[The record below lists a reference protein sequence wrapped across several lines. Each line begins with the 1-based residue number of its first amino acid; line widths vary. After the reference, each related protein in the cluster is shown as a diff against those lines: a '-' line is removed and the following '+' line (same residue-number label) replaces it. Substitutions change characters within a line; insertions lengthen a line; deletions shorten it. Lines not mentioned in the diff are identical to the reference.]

1 MRALGTEV
9 SIEGPGAGDVA
20 AEIVRLES
28 ILTRFRPSPLTEL
41 NAVGRLADPPAE
53 LVEALRWALEV
64 AGATDGLVT
73 PLVGPL
79 LAWHGYARSWP
90 DVDAPRP
97 GRPPAIASADA
108 VDVRADLVDLP
119 PNATLDLGGTAK
131 SWIVER
137 AAQRFRGPFVID
149 AGGDVW
155 LDRPEPSEIE
165 VDPVA
170 GGAPWHLRLPPGRW
184 GVATSSVL
192 GRAWPGAHHLVDPR
206 TRRPAAG
213 RWVQATVVARSLRLA
228 EVATKLVLLD
238 RPLDD
243 RRFVAAWASTADGRV
258 FAHTPGGWIHEPT
271 TDAPHDPAGG
281 ASPGAP
287 RAPRSAA
294 A

>member
-1 MRALGTEV
+1 MRALGTDV
-9 SIEGPGAGDVA
+9 SIEGSGSEGVA
-20 AEIVRLES
+20 AEVARLEA

-41 NAVGRLADPPAE
+41 NAAGRFPDPPTE

-64 AGATDGLVT
+64 AVATGGLVT

-90 DVDAPRP
+90 DVAAPRS
-97 GRPPAIASADA
+97 GLPPAIASADE
-108 VDVRADLVDLP
+108 VDLRAGHVVLP
-119 PNATLDLGGTAK
+119 PGATLDLGGTAK

-137 AAQRFRGPFVID
+137 ASERFRGPFVID

-170 GGAPWHLRLPPGRW
+170 GGAPWHLRLPAGRW

-206 TRRPAAG
+206 TRRPSTG

-238 RPLDD
+238 HPLDD
-243 RRFVAAWASTADGRV
+243 IPFEAAWASAADGRV

-271 TDAPHDPAGG
+271 TDAPHDHDGATSPPAL
-281 ASPGAP
+281 
-287 RAPRSAA
+287 RATAA
-294 A
+294 

>member
-1 MRALGTEV
+1 MRALGTDV
-9 SIEGPGAGDVA
+9 SIEGRGAKDVA
-20 AEIVRLES
+20 AEIARLEAV
-28 ILTRFRPSPLTEL
+28 LTRFRPSPLTVL
-41 NAVGRLADPPAE
+41 NEAGRLADPPVE
-53 LVEALRWALEV
+53 LVEALGWALEV
-64 AGATDGLVT
+64 AVATDGLVT

-90 DVDAPRP
+90 DVEAPCT
-97 GRPPAIASADA
+97 GLPPSIASAEE
-108 VDVRADLVDLP
+108 VDVRAELVDLP
-119 PNATLDLGGTAK
+119 PGATLDLGGTAK

-137 AAQRFRGPFVID
+137 ASERFRGPFVID

-155 LDRPEPSEIE
+155 LDRSEPSEIE

-228 EVATKLVLLD
+228 EVATKLVLLGG
-238 RPLDD
+238 PLDD
-243 RRFVAAWASTADGRV
+243 RVFAAAWASTADGRV

-271 TDAPHDPAGG
+271 TAAPHVDDG
-281 ASPGAP
+281 ATSPHAPGA
-287 RAPRSAA
+287 AA